1 MKRAAFIRQLV
12 AAGCHLKRHG
22 GRHDLYANPVNGRV
36 APVPRHAEIKE
47 TMARLILR
55 QLGVT

>member
-1 MKRAAFIRQLV
+1 MKRKQFLQELV

-22 GRHDLYANPVNGRV
+22 NRHDIYSNPRTGKQ

-47 TMARLILR
+47 SLCILIR
-55 QLGVT
+55 KQLGIE